1 MKTRA
6 VLFFVAFVIMFAGAC
21 ATAHA
26 QQPANVP
33 MPPGL
38 RVLSPGN
45 DVPAELAEFSGKWY
59 GVWDNI
65 LEHVLVVKEVTP
77 THVVVVYAVG
87 TAPAWNIHQPRWY
100 EVNAEFVDK
109 ALVVKFPRIQVTV
122 TYKMNKDGML
132 SGTYESARG
141 ASRATLKQLLEVSPT
156 AKK

>member
-1 MKTRA
+1 MKMRV
-6 VLFFVAFVIMFAGAC
+6 VLFLVAFVITFTGVC

-26 QQPANVP
+26 QQSANVP
-33 MPPGL
+33 MPPDL
-38 RVLSPGN
+38 RVLPPGK
-45 DVPAELAEFSGKWY
+45 DISAELAEFSGKWY

-65 LEHVLVVKEVTP
+65 LEHVLAVKEVTP

-122 TYKMNKDGML
+122 TYKMNKDGTL
-132 SGTYESARG
+132 SGTYENARG
-141 ASRATLKQLLEVSPT
+141 VSRATLKRLLVSPA